1 MTDAKLVRFS
11 AVLIVLAGYAFVFR
25 AGEARLDARIGE
37 NARIAEQL
45 RDGERTLAS
54 RTALNAG
61 RTRLRDRLRSAGTAM
76 DRSTLVARF
85 LRDAA
90 RIASEHHAAITTI
103 TASGPAT
110 VSTSGASVMVPGSAA
125 GTGMQRTA
133 GAAAE
138 RTPSF
143 RADEPF
149 EEIPLE
155 MTVEGRYADVLA
167 TIRALPSGRIL
178 ASVDVTSLARKSA
191 ASADGTLTASLRVV
205 LERIVPATETAD
217 APPRPV

>member
-11 AVLIVLAGYAFVFR
+11 AVLIVLAGYTFVFR
-25 AGEARLDARIGE
+25 AGEARLDERIAE
-37 NARIAEQL
+37 NAGIVEQL
-45 RDGERTLAS
+45 RDGERRLAS
-54 RTALNAG
+54 RTALIAG
-61 RTRLRDRLRSAGTAM
+61 RTRLREQLRSASVAA

-90 RIASEHHAAITTI
+90 RIASDHHAAITAI
-103 TASGPAT
+103 TAST
-110 VSTSGASVMVPGSAA
+110 
-125 GTGMQRTA
+125 GTGMQPA
-133 GAAAE
+133 VAAAE

-143 RADEPF
+143 RTDDPF

-167 TIRALPSGRIL
+167 TIRALPSGRVL

-191 ASADGTLTASLRVV
+191 TSPDGTLTASLRVV
-205 LERIVPATETAD
+205 LQRIAPATETAG